1 MFGDTVVSSIPVWQ
15 YAFSML
21 SSLSCRLLLNQKAMA
36 NVVTFEQINAHAA
49 AIDIGAE
56 KIFVS
61 PDGQQVWIYQTF
73 TADYRRCVQDLKDHG
88 IRSVCMEATGV
99 YWIALYE
106 LLEQAGIEVCL
117 VNPKEV
123 KQVKG
128 RKSDPKDCRWIQKVF
143 SAGLVRQSYVPAGM
157 LKELRMMVR
166 EREDVIICGSS
177 YVNKMQKALELMNIK
192 LTNVL
197 SQIHGASGIRIIEA
211 IIGGERD
218 PQQLLLLCDSRI
230 VEQKAEQVLKA
241 LEGNYNESWIFL
253 LNQGLVMWKMHQQ
266 QIIVMDNK
274 IASLLDK
281 LEKGKA
287 FVKSVGKIKPIR
299 HHAPK
304 IKDLHQKMLNIY
316 GVDGSSLSGI
326 TDYTLLRLLGEVGTD
341 MSRFATVKHF
351 VSWCQLAPV
360 LHQSGRM
367 NKRIK
372 IRSGSKAGQI
382 FREIAQALIS
392 SKHIAI
398 GAFMRRIRYRKDSKI
413 AIKAGAR
420 KLAEAFYRLLTKGK
434 DYVERGVINYTKQL
448 EEKEKKFLEKLASK
462 HNLKLVTV

>member
-1 MFGDTVVSSIPVWQ
+1 
-15 YAFSML
+15 
-21 SSLSCRLLLNQKAMA
+21 MA
-36 NVVTFEQINAHAA
+36 KLITFEQVNAHAA

-61 PDGQQVWIYQTF
+61 PDGIEVLSYSTF
-73 TADYRRCVQDLKDHG
+73 TADYRRCVHDLQQRS
-88 IRSVCMEATGV
+88 IRCVCMEATGV

-106 LLEQAGIEVCL
+106 LLEQAGIDVCL

-128 RKSDPKDCRWIQKVF
+128 RKTDPKDCRWIQKVF
-143 SAGLVRQSYVPAGM
+143 SAGLVRQSYVPAGT
-157 LKELRMMVR
+157 LKELRMMIR
-166 EREDVIICGSS
+166 EREDIIAVGSS

-211 IIGGERD
+211 IVAGKRE
-218 PQQLLLLCDSRI
+218 PHQLLLLCERRI

-253 LNQGLVMWKMHQQ
+253 LEQNLILWKRYQQ
-266 QIIVMDNK
+266 QIIIIDAK
-274 IASLLDK
+274 IEELLEQ
-281 LEKGKA
+281 LEKGKPPVA
-287 FVKSVGKIKPIR
+287 SQTKAKPIR
-299 HHAPK
+299 HHTPK

-316 GVDGSSLSGI
+316 GVEGSSLSGI
-326 TDYTLLRLLGEVGTD
+326 TDYTLLRLLGEAGTD

-360 LHQSGRM
+360 LNQSGKIHR
-367 NKRIK
+367 RIK

-382 FREIAQALIS
+382 FREIAQGLLN

-398 GAFMRRIRYRKDSKI
+398 GAFMRRIKSKKDSKI

-420 KLAEAFYRLLTKGK
+420 KIAEAFYNLLTKGK
-434 DYVERGVINYTKQL
+434 TYVERGVVNYTKQL
-448 EEKEKKFLEKLASK
+448 EEKEKKFLEKLAMK
-462 HNLKLVTV
+462 HNFKLVTA

>member
-1 MFGDTVVSSIPVWQ
+1 
-15 YAFSML
+15 
-21 SSLSCRLLLNQKAMA
+21 MA
-36 NVVTFEQINAHAA
+36 KLITFEQVNAHAA

-61 PDGQQVWIYQTF
+61 PDGIEVLNYSTF
-73 TADYRRCVQDLKDHG
+73 TADYRKCVHDLLQRG
-88 IRSVCMEATGV
+88 IRCVCMEATGV

-106 LLEQAGIEVCL
+106 LLEQAGIDVCL

-128 RKSDPKDCRWIQKVF
+128 RKTDPKDCRWIQKVF
-143 SAGLVRQSYVPAGM
+143 SAGLVRQSYVPAGL

-166 EREDVIICGSS
+166 EREDVIAAGSS
-177 YVNKMQKALELMNIK
+177 YVNKMQRALELMNIK

-211 IIGGERD
+211 IIEGKRD
-218 PQQLLLLCDSRI
+218 PHELLLLCERRI

-241 LEGNYNESWIFL
+241 LEGNYNASWIFL
-253 LNQGLVMWKMHQQ
+253 LEQNLILWKRYQQ
-266 QIIVMDNK
+266 QITIIDAK
-274 IASLLDK
+274 IEELLNQ
-281 LEKGKA
+281 LEKGKPVVTA
-287 FVKSVGKIKPIR
+287 QGKLKPIR

-316 GVDGSSLSGI
+316 GVEGSSLSGV
-326 TDYTLLRLLGEVGTD
+326 TDYTLLRLLGEAGTD

-360 LHQSGRM
+360 LNQSGKM
-367 NKRIK
+367 NRRIK

-382 FREIAQALIS
+382 FREIAQGLLN

-398 GAFMRRIRYRKDSKI
+398 GAFMRRIKSRKDSKI

-420 KLAEAFYRLLTKGK
+420 KIAEAFYNLLTKGK
-434 DYVERGVINYTKQL
+434 AYVEKGVVNYTKQL
-448 EEKEKKFLEKLASK
+448 EEKEKKFLEKLATK
-462 HNLKLVTV
+462 HNFKLVTA